1 MLSIQTRLITTAIG
15 VFLLAWLVSKVISST
30 AGWVTAVICL
40 SILLTYQIW
49 HASKLSKILLT
60 PKHDDIP
67 RAMGIWGEIYY
78 RLHKLTRA
86 WRDQVIDVEQ
96 QHQRFIQAIQASPSG
111 VVMLNEDD
119 QMEWCNAIAGSHF
132 GLNARRDALQRI
144 THILRKPAFVQY
156 IVRQNY
162 RDPIRLTNMGLFE
175 EYTLDVQI
183 FPYGDKQKL
192 ILSQDVSQIE
202 KTDAMRRDFV
212 ANVSHELKTPLTVL
226 SGFLETVQELNPSP
240 EDRDRYLELMNTQT
254 GRMKTLVDDLLTLA
268 KLEGNPEPP
277 ISQAF
282 NMSMLFAR
290 LKVDAEGL
298 SQGHHQITF
307 ENKTD
312 KNILGDESEMYSAFS
327 NLVFNAVRYTPEGG
341 KIDVVWEDTDSG
353 AEFSVTDT
361 GPGIAEEHI
370 PRLTERFY
378 RIDRSRSR
386 ETGGTGLGM
395 AIVKHVISRH
405 QGDLKIQSALGKGSR
420 FSLTLTKSRLSP
432 SSAMSSSQKLD

>member
-1 MLSIQTRLITTAIG
+1 MLSLQTRLFFIATLVLVIS
-15 VFLLAWLVSKVISST
+15 WLVGDLVSST
-30 AGWVTAVICL
+30 AGWLTAVICL
-40 SILLTYQIW
+40 GVLLAYQLW
-49 HASKLSKILLT
+49 HASKLSKLLLT
-60 PKHDDIP
+60 PKHGEIP

-86 WRDQVIDVEQ
+86 WRDQVIEVEQ
-96 QHQRFIQAIQASPSG
+96 QHQRFIQAIQASPNG
-111 VVMLNEDD
+111 VVMLNEED
-119 QMEWCNAIAGSHF
+119 QMEWCNAFAGAHF
-132 GLNARRDALQRI
+132 GLNARRDAMQRI

-156 IVRQNY
+156 ILRQNY

-226 SGFLETVQELNPSP
+226 AGFLETVQELDLSP
-240 EDRDRYLELMNTQT
+240 EDRDRYLELMSVQT
-254 GRMKTLVDDLLTLA
+254 GRMKTIVDDLLTLA

-277 ISQAF
+277 ISQAIP
-282 NMSMLFAR
+282 MAKLLEK
-290 LKVDAEGL
+290 LKLDAEGL
-298 SQGHHQITF
+298 SQGQHQITF
-307 ENKTD
+307 INRTD
-312 KNILGDESEMYSAFS
+312 KNILGDEAEMYSAFS

-341 KIDVVWEDTDSG
+341 KIDVVWENTDHG

-395 AIVKHVISRH
+395 AIVKHVINRH
-405 QGDLKIQSALGKGSR
+405 QGELKIQSVLGEGSR
-420 FSLTLTKSRLSP
+420 FSLILTKSRLS
-432 SSAMSSSQKLD
+432 SDKNLNEKLS

>member
-1 MLSIQTRLITTAIG
+1 MLSIPTRLITIAIG
-15 VFLLAWLVSKVISST
+15 TFLLGWLVSQLVSAT
-30 AGWVTAVICL
+30 AGWIAAVLCL
-40 SILLTYQIW
+40 SMLLAYQVW
-49 HASKLSKILLT
+49 HATKLSKLLLT
-60 PKHDDIP
+60 PKHGDIP
-67 RAMGIWGEIYY
+67 RAMGVWGEIYY

-96 QHQRFIQAIQASPSG
+96 QHQRFIQAIQASPNG

-119 QMEWCNAIAGSHF
+119 QMEWCNAIAGTHF
-132 GLNARRDALQRI
+132 GLNARRDAMQRI

-226 SGFLETVQELNPSP
+226 AGFLETVQELSPSP
-240 EDRDRYLELMNTQT
+240 EDRDRYLELMSIQT
-254 GRMKTLVDDLLTLA
+254 GRMKTLVEDLLTLA

-277 ISQAF
+277 ISQAIP
-282 NMSMLFAR
+282 MATMMAK
-290 LKVDAEGL
+290 LKNDAEGL
-298 SQGHHQITF
+298 SQGHHQMTF
-307 ENKTD
+307 ENKSD
-312 KNILGDESEMYSAFS
+312 KNILGDEAEMYSAFS

-341 KIDVVWEDTDSG
+341 KVDVVWEDTDSG

-395 AIVKHVISRH
+395 AIVKHVINRH
-405 QGDLKIQSALGKGSR
+405 QGELKIQSVLGQGSR
-420 FSLTLTKSRLSP
+420 FSLTLTKPRLSSSRLI
-432 SSAMSSSQKLD
+432 